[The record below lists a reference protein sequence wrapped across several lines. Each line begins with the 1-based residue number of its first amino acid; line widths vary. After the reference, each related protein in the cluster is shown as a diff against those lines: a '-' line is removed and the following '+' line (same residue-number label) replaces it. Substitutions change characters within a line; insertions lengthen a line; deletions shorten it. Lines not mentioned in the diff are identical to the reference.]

1 MIYFLVSGLICFLK
15 ILYSLEIK
23 KDEEIIKKINST
35 LDLEDYDQRTLLYST
50 ALLFGWLIIPLWVLN
65 KVLKII

>member
-1 MIYFLVSGLICFLK
+1 MIYFFVSGLICFSK

-35 LDLEDYDQRTLLYST
+35 LDLEDYDQKTLLYST
-50 ALLFGWLIIPLWVLN
+50 AFLFGWLIIPLWLVN
-65 KVLKII
+65 KVFKIV